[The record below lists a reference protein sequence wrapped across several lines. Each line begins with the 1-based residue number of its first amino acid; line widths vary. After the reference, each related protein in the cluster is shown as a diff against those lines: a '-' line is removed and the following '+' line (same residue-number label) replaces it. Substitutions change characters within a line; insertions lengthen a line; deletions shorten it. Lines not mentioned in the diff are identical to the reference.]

1 MPHLLG
7 SDEST
12 RLDYAA
18 MRSHPRRPL
27 PFLVLAGASLLTL
40 FATTC
45 QNGET
50 AITDGGA
57 EGVSVAITS
66 PEDGSSTKGN
76 VVTLSLEANDIEIIS
91 ADGDTSGETGHF
103 HIFVDQVPVGPGE
116 VIPEG
121 DAVIHTTETEVVIA
135 GLRPGLHT
143 FVVVLGDGTHTRIGS
158 FADEVS
164 VSVEG
169 PSVTA
174 TAPAEISSGEVLQI
188 QAQVEGI
195 EIVAA
200 DGDTSGETGHLH
212 VLVDPPSP
220 PALGTPIPADGAI
233 HTTSLTIQ
241 VPDLTTGEHTL
252 WVVVGDGTHA
262 PLDPL
267 VAAIVKVTVV

>member
-7 SDEST
+7 SGEST

-27 PFLVLAGASLLTL
+27 RLLLLAGASLLTL
-40 FATTC
+40 IATTC
-45 QNGET
+45 QNDQT
-50 AITDGGA
+50 AITDGDE

-76 VVTLSLEANDIEIIS
+76 VVTLSLEANDIEIIG

-103 HIFVDQVPVGPGE
+103 HVFVDQVPVAPGE
-116 VIPEG
+116 VIPESEG
-121 DAVIHTTETEVVIA
+121 VIHTTETEVVIA
-135 GLRPGLHT
+135 GLRPGLHN

-195 EIVAA
+195 ELVAA

-220 PALGTPIPADGAI
+220 PALGTPIPEEGAI
-233 HTTSLTIQ
+233 HTTSLTIE
-241 VPDLTTGEHTL
+241 VPDLTPGEHTL
-252 WVVVGDGTHA
+252 WVVVGDGTHT